1 VEAGKEMVF
10 CSQSQNRNSSQD
22 KNHYSRQIE
31 TVRLPA
37 HEKAQS
43 FRPSTP
49 TSVSSPSQTVENP
62 IAEVSAEY
70 KDLSQI
76 GRTMNPLKNNLALL
90 SKEGDPS

>member
-1 VEAGKEMVF
+1 
-10 CSQSQNRNSSQD
+10 
-22 KNHYSRQIE
+22 
-31 TVRLPA
+31 
-37 HEKAQS
+37 
-43 FRPSTP
+43 
-49 TSVSSPSQTVENP
+49 VENP